1 MPPLFLFCWY
11 LSFHEKAK
19 EAAAAAAE
27 AERLR
32 QAEEEERLAKIQAE
46 KEAAVSN
53 FFWCVAEVL
62 RISRNNFFVVVEIDI
77 FFLMPPLFLSWYPLL
92 IKCSILLFFS

>member
-53 FFWCVAEVL
+53 FF
-62 RISRNNFFVVVEIDI
+62 
-77 FFLMPPLFLSWYPLL
+77 
-92 IKCSILLFFS
+92 

>member
-32 QAEEEERLAKIQAE
+32 HERYVKIKAE
-46 KEAAVSN
+46 KEAAVSD
-53 FFWCVAEVL
+53 FFE
-62 RISRNNFFVVVEIDI
+62 SVVDQN
-77 FFLMPPLFLSWYPLL
+77 PT
-92 IKCSILLFFS
+92 